1 MSEADDDA
9 SKTEDPSE
17 RKLGEARGKGQVW
30 QSKEL
35 GHWSMFFAMVMILA
49 FMGNGIAKDVTKA
62 VVPFFEQAD
71 QIRLDP
77 GNLGRVLV
85 ATFWEVL
92 KPLIFPLSILL
103 FVAIVPT
110 AVQTGFLFTA
120 EPVKPKLEKLNPIQG
135 LKRIFSVAAAIETG
149 KNLIKLAIVGTI
161 IYWILKPEL
170 SRVDQLVGLDLLAAM
185 TELKDQTIKL
195 LAGVLAIML
204 VLAAGDIAYQRYSYL
219 KKIRMSKQD
228 VKEEYKQSEGDPMVK
243 MRLRQIRME
252 RSRRRMMA
260 NVPKATV
267 VVTNPTH
274 YAVALQ
280 YEPES
285 MPAPKLVAKGADLVA
300 KKIRELAEE
309 HKVPIV
315 ENPPVARA
323 LYGSMEID
331 ETIPPEHFK
340 AVAEIISFVFKLKK
354 RAIPR

>member
-17 RKLGEARGKGQVW
+17 RKLGEARGKGQIW
-30 QSKEL
+30 QSKEV
-35 GHWSMFFAMVMILA
+35 GHWFMFLAMVMILA
-49 FMGNGIAKDVTKA
+49 FMGNGIAQGVSKA
-62 VVPFFEQAD
+62 VVPFLEKID
-71 QIRLDP
+71 QIPVDP
-77 GNLGRVLV
+77 GNVGRLLV
-85 ATFWEVL
+85 DTSWEVL
-92 KPLIFPLSILL
+92 KPLIFPLFILIVVSI
-103 FVAIVPT
+103 IPT
-110 AVQTGFLFTA
+110 VVQTGFLFTA
-120 EPVKPKLEKLNPIQG
+120 ESIKPKLEKLNPLTG
-135 LKRIFSVAAAIETG
+135 LKRIFSLASAVETG
-149 KNLIKLAIVGTI
+149 KNLIKLAIVGSI
-161 IYWILKPEL
+161 VFWILKPEL
-170 SRVDQLVGLDLLAAM
+170 SRVDQLVGLDLLDAM
-185 TELKDQTIKL
+185 AELKDQTVQL

-204 VLAAGDIAYQRYSYL
+204 VLAAGDIAYQRFTYM
-219 KKIRMSKQD
+219 KKMRMSKQD
-228 VKEEYKQSEGDPMVK
+228 VKEEYKQAEGDPMVK

-260 NVPKATV
+260 SVPKATV

-280 YEPES
+280 YEPDS

-309 HKVPIV
+309 HDVPIV

-323 LYGSMEID
+323 LFASMEID
-331 ETIPPEHFK
+331 EVIPPEHFK

>member
-35 GHWSMFFAMVMILA
+35 GHWFMFFAMVMILA
-49 FMGNGIAKDVTKA
+49 FMGNGIAQGVSKA
-62 VVPFFEQAD
+62 VVPFFEKAD
-71 QIRLDP
+71 QIPLDAA
-77 GNLGRVLV
+77 NLGRVLV
-85 ATFWEVL
+85 DISWEVL
-92 KPLIFPLSILL
+92 KTLLFPLSILL
-103 FVAIVPT
+103 VVSIVPT
-110 AVQTGFLFTA
+110 MMQTGFLFTA
-120 EPVKPKLEKLNPIQG
+120 EPIIPKLEKLNPLEG
-135 LKRIFSVAAAIETG
+135 LKRMFSPAAAIETG
-149 KNLIKLAIVGTI
+149 KNLIKLAIIGTI
-161 IYWILKPEL
+161 VFWILKPEL
-170 SRVDQLVGLDLLAAM
+170 ARVDQLVGLDLIDAM
-185 TELKDQTIKL
+185 LELKDQTVRL
-195 LAGVLAIML
+195 LVGVLAIML
-204 VLAAGDIAYQRYSYL
+204 VLTVGDIAYQRFTYM
-219 KKIRMSKQD
+219 KKMRMSKQD
-228 VKEEYKQSEGDPMVK
+228 VKEEFKQSEGDPMIK

-280 YEPES
+280 YEPDS

-309 HKVPIV
+309 HGVPIV

-323 LYGSMEID
+323 LFGSMEID
-331 ETIPPEHFK
+331 EMIPPEHFK

>member
-49 FMGNGIAKDVTKA
+49 FMGNGIAQDVTKA

-110 AVQTGFLFTA
+110 VVQTGFLFTA
-120 EPVKPKLEKLNPIQG
+120 EPVKPKLEKLSPMQG
-135 LKRIFSVAAAIETG
+135 LKRIFSAAAAMEAG

-161 IYWILKPEL
+161 IYWILKPEF
-170 SRVDQLVGLDLLAAM
+170 SRVDQLVGLDLLDAM
-185 TELKDQTIKL
+185 AELKDQTIKL

-204 VLAAGDIAYQRYSYL
+204 VLAIGDIAYQRYSYL
-219 KKIRMSKQD
+219 KKMRMSKQD

-323 LYGSMEID
+323 LYGAMEID

>member
-49 FMGNGIAKDVTKA
+49 FMGNGIAQDVTKA

-103 FVAIVPT
+103 FVAIIPT

-120 EPVKPKLEKLNPIQG
+120 EPIKPKLEKLNPMQG
-135 LKRIFSVAAAIETG
+135 LKRIFSPAAAMETG

-170 SRVDQLVGLDLLAAM
+170 SRVDQLVGLDLLDAM
-185 TELKDQTIKL
+185 AELKDQTIKL

-204 VLAAGDIAYQRYSYL
+204 VLAIGDIAYQRYSYL
-219 KKIRMSKQD
+219 KKMRMSKQD

>member
-49 FMGNGIAKDVTKA
+49 FMGNGIAQDVTKA

-85 ATFWEVL
+85 ATSWEVL

-110 AVQTGFLFTA
+110 VVQTGFLFTA
-120 EPVKPKLEKLNPIQG
+120 EPVKPKLEKLNPMQG
-135 LKRIFSVAAAIETG
+135 LKRIFSPAAAMETG

-170 SRVDQLVGLDLLAAM
+170 SRVDQLVGLDLLDAM
-185 TELKDQTIKL
+185 AELKDQTIKL

-204 VLAAGDIAYQRYSYL
+204 VLAIGDIAYQRYSYL
-219 KKIRMSKQD
+219 KKMRMSKQD

>member
-49 FMGNGIAKDVTKA
+49 FMGNGIAQDVTKA

-110 AVQTGFLFTA
+110 VVQTGFLFTA
-120 EPVKPKLEKLNPIQG
+120 EPIKPKLEKLNPMQG
-135 LKRIFSVAAAIETG
+135 LKRIFSPAAAMETG

-170 SRVDQLVGLDLLAAM
+170 SRVDQLVGLDLLDAM
-185 TELKDQTIKL
+185 AELKDQTIKL

-204 VLAAGDIAYQRYSYL
+204 VLAIGDIAYQRYSYL
-219 KKIRMSKQD
+219 KKMRMSKQD